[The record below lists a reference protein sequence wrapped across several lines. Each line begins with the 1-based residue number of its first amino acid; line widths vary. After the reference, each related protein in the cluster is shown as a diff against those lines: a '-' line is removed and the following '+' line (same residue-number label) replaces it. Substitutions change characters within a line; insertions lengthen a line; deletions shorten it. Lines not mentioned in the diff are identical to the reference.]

1 MSKLCV
7 AVLLV
12 LGACGT
18 SKPSP
23 SETSNL
29 QAQAATTLNQMTSKD
44 PSLPGMLSNS
54 VAYAVFPSVGAA
66 GALFAGGAYGK
77 GILYEHGQ
85 PTGYVELKQ
94 GSVGLELG
102 GQTFAQLLVLSDPG
116 AVADLKAGNLKIG
129 AGVTGV
135 VLKTGAA
142 AAARFESGTAVFI
155 MPHGGLMAGIGVS
168 GQTIAYR
175 PLAG

>member
-29 QAQAATTLNQMTSKD
+29 QAQAATTLNSMTAKD
-44 PSLPGMLSNS
+44 PGLPGLLSSS
-54 VAYAVFPSVGAA
+54 VAYAVFPNIGAA

-102 GQTFAQLLVLSDPG
+102 GQTYAELVVLQAPG
-116 AVADLKAGNLKIG
+116 AVADLKAGNLKLG
-129 AGVTGV
+129 AGASAV
-135 VLKTGAA
+135 VIKAGGAA
-142 AAARFESGTAVFI
+142 QARFESGTAVFV
-155 MPHGGLMAGIGVS
+155 MPHGGLMAGVQVS
-168 GQTIAYR
+168 GQQIAYR